1 MHLQYP
7 DLNLHQHNLYRF
19 YLNKLHIYKK
29 RVDRVMNKMEKH
41 VKIAHKK
48 QDLLEIYDS
57 KLFNYVNYMNVKYA

>member
-1 MHLQYP
+1 MSWIQ
-7 DLNLHQHNLYRF
+7 RF
-19 YLNKLHIYKK
+19 KLHIYKK